1 MGGIQQRALTIG
13 VFRDTY
19 CTTIITC
26 YATLIYH
33 STLNFLKG
41 GFFSEAI
48 HRGCF
53 IRGGFLRRG
62 LFPGERG
69 GGRGLFPDTDRI
81 LFIFHHKNQYRHLLQ
96 TYYEIRFRLKRGF
109 SLNCIITIFVGML
122 KCRSG
127 TLHVS

>member
-13 VFRDTY
+13 VVWDTY

-26 YATLIYH
+26 YTTLIYH
-33 STLNFLKG
+33 STLNILKG
-41 GFFSEAI
+41 GFFSGAI
-48 HRGCF
+48 HQRCF
-53 IRGGFLRRG
+53 TRGGFLRRG
-62 LFPGERG
+62 LFSRG
-69 GGRGLFPDTDRI
+69 GGLFPDTDRI
-81 LFIFHHKNQYRHLLQ
+81 LFISHHKNQYKRLFQ
-96 TYYEIRFRLKRGF
+96 TYYKICFRLKRGF